1 MKVTDSGCDGRW
13 SLAPTPD
20 PGELGLSDLHRGC
33 RALALNLEGA
43 FQARSGR
50 TQRPPFKLGV
60 IHRGVDINYLPA
72 PGPQNKR
79 KFFQVW
85 FVFPDLKIN

>member
-33 RALALNLEGA
+33 RALALNLPSRPGVGGH
-43 FQARSGR
+43 SG
-50 TQRPPFKLGV
+50 PPLNLVSYTAGW
-60 IHRGVDINYLPA
+60 I
-72 PGPQNKR
+72 
-79 KFFQVW
+79 
-85 FVFPDLKIN
+85 